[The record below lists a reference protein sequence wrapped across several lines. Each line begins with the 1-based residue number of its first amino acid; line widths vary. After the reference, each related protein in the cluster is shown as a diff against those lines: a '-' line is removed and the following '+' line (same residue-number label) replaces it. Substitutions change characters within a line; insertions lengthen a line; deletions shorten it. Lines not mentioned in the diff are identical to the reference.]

1 MPQARNS
8 GSHAVF
14 PVPLQCLAIAAASV
28 AFREVSQGWLYPH
41 LHFGRPTSLSRAT
54 RKPGAGFV
62 RSSRRASQQDSVP
75 NLWREAPEEA
85 LKDALAQADAKWLLL
100 QTEADAT
107 STDRGAAE
115 QRCWRAAA
123 LMAASALDRLR
134 PYTIPAVYVDI
145 PPLRGA
151 EDALLAFLG
160 PEVLRLVFNF
170 LSEVEQLSSAGRAF
184 WQAELYLRELDAV
197 AGDTEVKEAAAEAQE
212 KVEAEPEE
220 MQKALRGSVL
230 LARQNYISAAR
241 FGYFLRRGLQRLEL
255 EKSLGQGSATSLS
268 DWMERL
274 AAADAVELARAA
286 TREAQRAVQHQAT
299 ELFGSEVKLM
309 RQLDYGPKAVD
320 QLQLSGEGV
329 RRLKLEAAA
338 FGAALFDAEA
348 AAARRYKMSL
358 HGWSQT
364 HLLTLALT
372 FRRGLGDDLG
382 PWGPWAQTEG
392 EEWRSRHLCW
402 GGVSPPAHALG
413 TVFEV
418 PAEEISCE
426 FRNICYRTGSE
437 EFIYSEDEEMRPPP
451 VSIWSGSADT
461 NFGGYD
467 PPRKILPM
475 RMEKESMESERPRRV
490 LTVPTYVILRGDS
503 SNWGHMINEMMLPLT
518 VLISQ
523 AEGDIRGETN
533 GRVVFFLDD
542 CDPLSIYNSPPA
554 MPKII
559 NNTQRRNC
567 ERISDMLI
575 SIVSDWS
582 WLDVERLGLEE
593 LCFSRLVAGSGRFGL
608 FSGYG
613 KDGKLSGLHH
623 DVIASGLFGTH
634 MRLLRDWAY
643 SRLLGTTGSARSR
656 ADGAALGFALK
667 PKGVRRAVANG
678 EEVKVWLRDWAK
690 TKNLE
695 YLELRLWTLSLEQ
708 QLQVLQRMH
717 VWVTHGGST
726 HTASSIFLP
735 DWASVVVIPQ
745 CGGCKPTEDIQQE
758 CSEDSLYSRPCSV
771 EEMTFDHVW
780 PRPLLKI
787 LWYPA
792 SLQDTEERV
801 GHLDLKMRHELLI
814 AVLEKATLG
823 Q

>member
-1 MPQARNS
+1 
-8 GSHAVF
+8 
-14 PVPLQCLAIAAASV
+14 
-28 AFREVSQGWLYPH
+28 
-41 LHFGRPTSLSRAT
+41 
-54 RKPGAGFV
+54 
-62 RSSRRASQQDSVP
+62 
-75 NLWREAPEEA
+75 
-85 LKDALAQADAKWLLL
+85 
-100 QTEADAT
+100 
-107 STDRGAAE
+107 
-115 QRCWRAAA
+115 
-123 LMAASALDRLR
+123 
-134 PYTIPAVYVDI
+134 
-145 PPLRGA
+145 
-151 EDALLAFLG
+151 
-160 PEVLRLVFNF
+160 
-170 LSEVEQLSSAGRAF
+170 
-184 WQAELYLRELDAV
+184 
-197 AGDTEVKEAAAEAQE
+197 
-212 KVEAEPEE
+212 
-220 MQKALRGSVL
+220 
-230 LARQNYISAAR
+230 
-241 FGYFLRRGLQRLEL
+241 
-255 EKSLGQGSATSLS
+255 
-268 DWMERL
+268 
-274 AAADAVELARAA
+274 
-286 TREAQRAVQHQAT
+286 
-299 ELFGSEVKLM
+299 
-309 RQLDYGPKAVD
+309 
-320 QLQLSGEGV
+320 
-329 RRLKLEAAA
+329 
-338 FGAALFDAEA
+338 
-348 AAARRYKMSL
+348 MSL
-358 HGWSQT
+358 HAWAET
-364 HLLTLALT
+364 HLLTLAFT
-372 FRRGLGDDLG
+372 FRTGLGDDLG
-382 PWGPWAQTEG
+382 PWGPWAQTKG

-413 TVFEV
+413 TVFTV

-426 FRNICYRTGSE
+426 FRNVCYRPGSE
-437 EFIYSEDEEMRPPP
+437 EFIYSEDEEMGPPP
-451 VSIWSGSADT
+451 VSIWSGSAET

-475 RMEKESMESERPRRV
+475 RVEKENTESPRPRRV

-523 AEGDIRGETN
+523 TEGDIRGETK

-542 CDPLSIYNSPPA
+542 CDPLSIYNRPPA

-582 WLDVERLGLEE
+582 WLDTERLDGTGQGLEE

-643 SRLLGTTGSARSR
+643 SRLLGITAGSARAR
-656 ADGAALGFALK
+656 AGGAGGAALGFALK

-678 EEVKVWLRDWAK
+678 EEVKVWLRDWAE

-695 YLELRLWTLSLEQ
+695 YMELRLWTLSLEQ

-735 DWASVVVIPQ
+735 DWASVIVIPQ

-801 GHLDLKMRHELLI
+801 GHLDLKIRHELLL
-814 AVLEKATLG
+814 AVLEKAIF
-823 Q
+823 